1 MRVKSVMVLAALVI
15 VTGCQRDLS
24 VELVDRREPR
34 PGLVP
39 ERVEWRVVVRR
50 GADRQA
56 SR

>member
-1 MRVKSVMVLAALVI
+1 MVLAALVI